1 MSHLEERLAQASQEI
16 SSCRFRTKFV
26 ERLAASKEVS
36 SGRFLDGCQK
46 KKTKI
51 RQLAISQTSQ
61 IIVMKFTQ

>member
-36 SGRFLDGCQK
+36 SGRFSDGCQK
-46 KKTKI
+46 KK
-51 RQLAISQTSQ
+51 Q
-61 IIVMKFTQ
+61 KFVN